1 MIESKCND
9 DDDDNGDDDNNNDDD
24 DDGEWSF
31 ICFSITAMV
40 MLLHDVIPLDFNI
53 IAVHI
58 IASAHN
64 NSWSVESIGIVH
76 SAIIFPRG
84 NVTINQREQYEYGR
98 THKQYTSFQDINDGE
113 YNDKDSDDDE
123 DDDNNNNK
131 DDDDDDDNDDDDD
144 DDDDDDAETD
154 DVIEDNNKDDD
165 DEEEDNGA
173 TSIIAIPNAG

>member
-9 DDDDNGDDDNNNDDD
+9 DDDDNGVDDSNNNND

-40 MLLHDVIPLDFNI
+40 MLLHDVIPLDLNI

-84 NVTINQREQYEYGR
+84 NVTINQREQYGYGR

-113 YNDKDSDDDE
+113 YNDKDSDDDDDDDE

-131 DDDDDDDNDDDDD
+131 DDNDDDDD
-144 DDDDDDAETD
+144 
-154 DVIEDNNKDDD
+154 DDD